1 MWLAYGFVEFED
13 RRDSEEAMHQETG
26 RDFMDTRIVVEW
38 SKGYKDKNGD
48 YRNERFGY
56 HDKDGGDQGGRPD
69 RYRIVENFGGRK
81 LWRIWRFATNSPK
94 FYPPI
99 ACNI

>member
-1 MWLAYGFVEFED
+1 MQAALFGLHSSASYRMCAQTLQFFFIMPHINVSVFLMFV
-13 RRDSEEAMHQETG
+13 
-26 RDFMDTRIVVEW
+26 
-38 SKGYKDKNGD
+38 
-48 YRNERFGY
+48 Y
-56 HDKDGGDQGGRPD
+56 H
-69 RYRIVENFGGRK
+69 IAENFGGRK